1 MSAIEDVIAKVVFD
15 LSQLEQKSW
24 FEVVR
29 RVIIESQEMGRREA
43 RAELAQLRARIA
55 ELEQDMSEAREL
67 IARAKDTYV
76 ECAQAGYD
84 YYDDVDMAC
93 AWLAEHPA
101 PTAGS
106 DATTLDERM

>member
-43 RAELAQLRARIA
+43 RAELAQLRAERDGYKARSELLEEQLQA
-55 ELEQDMSEAREL
+55 EQKR
-67 IARAKDTYV
+67 
-76 ECAQAGYD
+76 
-84 YYDDVDMAC
+84 VDS
-93 AWLAEHPA
+93 WLAA
-101 PTAGS
+101 QTAGS